1 MKIKEK
7 TITRTF
13 TINTVEYIGMNITDS
28 TVIKNSAI
36 IPGKYTKEEL
46 LMILRNN
53 EESDTIKI
61 VAITDVFTIEE
72 LRGIPESVFYNNS
85 ELIEIK

>member
-13 TINTVEYIGMNITDS
+13 TINTVEYIGMDITNS
-28 TVIKNSAI
+28 AVIKDSAR
-36 IPGKYTKEEL
+36 IPGKYSKDEL
-46 LMILRNN
+46 LVILRNN
-53 EESDTIKI
+53 EESEAIKI
-61 VAITDVFTIEE
+61 VAITDVNTVEE

-85 ELIEIK
+85 ELIDIK